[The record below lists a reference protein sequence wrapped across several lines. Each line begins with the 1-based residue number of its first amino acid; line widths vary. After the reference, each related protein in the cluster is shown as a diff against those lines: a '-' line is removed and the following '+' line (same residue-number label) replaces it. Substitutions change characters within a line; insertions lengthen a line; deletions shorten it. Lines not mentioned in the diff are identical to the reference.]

1 MYNCSMGNYIDQ
13 LFYGFD
19 YSLLAFF
26 HELALR
32 FGNVLTPISKFL
44 AIIGNLP
51 FLLLGYVALI
61 LIFTKKYRKNGIV
74 MLVAII
80 LGAIITSLL
89 IKPIVYRLRPYQSDV
104 EIYKTWWQYVGSSN
118 ETDSSFPSGHS
129 CAAASGSL
137 GLFLSFKDKKHIWP
151 ILIYPL
157 LMACSRIYLCVHY
170 PSDVVAGLIVGCFSA
185 IISNL
190 IINKIYT
197 KKYSLEAN

>member
-13 LFYGFD
+13 LFYDFD

-26 HELALR
+26 HELALK
-32 FGNVLTPISKFL
+32 FGNVLTPVSKFL

-74 MLVAII
+74 MLASII
-80 LGAIITSLL
+80 LGAIITSLV
-89 IKPIVYRLRPYQSDV
+89 IKPFVYRLRPYQSDIEV
-104 EIYKTWWQYVGSSN
+104 YKTWWQYVGSN
-118 ETDSSFPSGHS
+118 METDSSFPSGHS
-129 CAAASGSL
+129 CAAASGAL
-137 GLFLSFKDKKHIWP
+137 GLFLSFENKKYVWP
-151 ILIYPL
+151 ILIYPI

-170 PSDVVAGLIVGCFSA
+170 PSDVVAGLIVGCFCA

-190 IINKIYT
+190 IINKIYI
-197 KKYSLEAN
+197 KKYSLEAK